1 MTEARELPF
10 KMSLDNSL
18 SVWRADTFWSKEPET
33 IEWIKFFALTNDY
46 NCKVLV
52 DVGANVGIYT
62 LYWCS
67 LDSSLSAISVE
78 PSQNNLNLL
87 TENIFLN
94 EFTKRV
100 RIINTPLASQNFS
113 GFYEESDHRPGSSSF
128 KFYPDADLNPERGS
142 AIRSLTLDSLFNESL
157 GSKILKIDVD
167 GNDFDILKGA
177 EKSLIAGDILSVL
190 IESSIEQQNE
200 IKKYLEKFGYESDKR
215 FNGTVN
221 HSDVRRI
228 AKGNI
233 ERNRIYTNFSLLN
246 SNFLDKKRFYN

>member
-67 LDSSLSAISVE
+67 LDPSLSAISVE

-100 RIINTPLASQNFS
+100 RIVNTPLASQNFS

-167 GNDFDILKGA
+167 GNEHTVLQGTKRLISGA
-177 EKSLIAGDILSVL
+177 SEIYFEDSMSEACREVTDYLMSSGFHEFESLNMISKNNK
-190 IESSIEQQNE
+190 NE
-200 IKKYLEKFGYESDKR
+200 ITG
-215 FNGTVN
+215 V
-221 HSDVRRI
+221 
-228 AKGNI
+228 
-233 ERNRIYTNFSLLN
+233 NRIF
-246 SNFLDKKRFYN
+246 KK